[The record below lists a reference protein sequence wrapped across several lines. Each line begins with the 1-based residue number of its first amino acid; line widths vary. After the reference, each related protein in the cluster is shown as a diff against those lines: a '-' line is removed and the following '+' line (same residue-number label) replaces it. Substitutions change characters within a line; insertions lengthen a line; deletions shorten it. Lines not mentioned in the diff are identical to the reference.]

1 LGMMVVGSSA
11 AGFPDVDEKDN
22 VEAIDVLQTVKVM
35 VGDKDTGNFRPDAP
49 VSRAEMAVVMANLLN
64 LDYNYYATSC
74 PFTDVPT
81 WAQGCV
87 GACYANGIVSGRTA
101 TTYDPNAS
109 VTAVEAASMM
119 MRALGYFKY
128 PSDYADGFVLSTVR
142 QASKIGLFA
151 DVNADTSAPMTR
163 NQVAQ
168 LALNTLENAVVE
180 AKKSSADITVGS
192 GDTAVT
198 INGAVEYVVRTSSEK
213 FAEAINNTDQ
223 GNTTTT
229 GRGGYTVELGEQ
241 LYNGDL
247 VKRETTNDFQDPAV
261 KWTYKTK
268 EIGTY
273 AKSAD
278 LTYLDAVKL
287 KDIYKDLSLSAEPDT
302 LVFAV
307 NGDTSATDNDGGAV
321 SAIKD
326 VDAKVGGKGAVVKVY
341 SEEPTANHIKVTI
354 SVTEYY
360 LAKAVADYNADD
372 EELDVE
378 LKSDLSLND
387 DTLKLEDFP
396 NISGVDKGEYLV
408 VTIAKNG
415 SDYDVKTVAPAE
427 LIENVT
433 VTSARDDDYV
443 MAGEKYVYSDISEQD
458 GTALGQGLM
467 NDAST
472 YDLKGN
478 GYNLYLDPNGYVLGV
493 ESYDGGVNMGN
504 YLFIKDVSNSGF
516 DIIAKAVFSD
526 GTSKTINVTK
536 LDDEDVDDEADVDED
551 KFYKFSVSGDNYKLT
566 TVATAAG
573 DGIKVIQKAATDA
586 ELESKLNPIE
596 GDTTNYANDD
606 TLFVAKDKATTG
618 VKNAPKVASV
628 TTTKQNDVYS
638 LIGAETDNAN
648 LLLWVY
654 CTQAGSVTTSVEDLV
669 YILNAKAAVG
679 KDDNGDIYTYTV
691 WQNGKKVE
699 LDTNSADKAVG
710 LYEVDTYTDGR
721 ADLGTAITASVANK
735 FVYKSGIAKYSFSGS
750 VLSVDS
756 DRYRLTD
763 DVKVYTIDEET
774 VKTVS
779 PSSLGTKT
787 VADGFKTAILVREE
801 DDAKADIAVVYVV
814 KGAGTKAVAVA
825 DDATTDGDITSTAAT
840 TSIAGVNV
848 STALNG
854 ATDENKMTKVKEAL
868 EADSTLGAAWT
879 FTVEADGSIKAVA
892 KTAGAEGTSGPAAL
906 ADFDQSKAGKEQ
918 VPAEK
923 ATSGEITLA
932 TGEKIVAGG
941 VDIAFDTLS
950 GNGDKTNQP
959 AGSDMVYSW
968 NDTDKKVTLTANTA
982 GTAGNELE
990 YTAVDNSTMNL
1001 TGGKDEEAAVA
1012 AEYTLA
1018 ASAVLV
1024 SATDTLT
1031 FDSQTYPVSG
1041 ANLKEKMESWAAAY
1055 NANGSNTNWVA
1066 SVNDENKFV
1075 FTAKVA
1081 GPSPVA
1087 PAGTTITVDGE
1098 AAE

>member
-1 LGMMVVGSSA
+1 MRNLKRALSLTLASVMLLGMMVVGSSA

-198 INGAVEYVVRTSSEK
+198 ITGAVEYVVRTSQED
-213 FAEAINNTDQ
+213 FAKAINNKDQ
-223 GNTTTT
+223 GNTSTT
-229 GRGGYTVELGEQ
+229 GRNGYTIELGEQ

-268 EIGTY
+268 EIGIY

-278 LTYLDAVKL
+278 LTYLDEVKL
-287 KDIYKDLSLSAEPDT
+287 KDIYKDLSLSAEPDE

-307 NGDTSATDNDGGAV
+307 NGDISATDNDGDAV
-321 SAIKD
+321 TAIKTND
-326 VDAKVGGKGAVVKVY
+326 GKVGGKGAVVKVY

-378 LKSDLSLND
+378 LKSDVRDLNENG

-396 NISGVDKGEYLV
+396 NIAGVKKGEYLV

-415 SDYDVKTVAPAE
+415 SDYDIKTVAPAE

-433 VTSARDDDYV
+433 VTSARADDYV
-443 MAGEKYVYSDISEQD
+443 MAGEKYVYSDISKKED
-458 GTALGQGLM
+458 SGALGQDLM
-467 NDAST
+467 NDASG

-566 TVATAAG
+566 SVATVAG
-573 DGIKVIQKAATDA
+573 DGIKVIQKADTDA

-699 LDTNSADKAVG
+699 LDTNSEDKDVG

-721 ADLGTAITASVANK
+721 ADLDDPITASEPDKFVVANN
-735 FVYKSGIAKYSFSGS
+735 VAKYSFSGS

-787 VADGFKTAILVREE
+787 VADGFTTAILVREE
-801 DDAKADIAVVYVV
+801 DDAKADVAVIYVIKPV
-814 KGAGTKAVAVA
+814 EGGGGGAGDDASVSYSGNPTVTVA
-825 DDATTDGDITSTAAT
+825 DTDATGGKVAASAAVTVGTLTGDPQAADITVTLKSGGKTIADNDTIEFTLTAAT
-840 TSIAGVNV
+840 
-848 STALNG
+848 G
-854 ATDENKMTKVKEAL
+854 ATITASDTANA
-868 EADSTLGAAWT
+868 
-879 FTVEADGSIKAVA
+879 TVTV
-892 KTAGAEGTSGPAAL
+892 AGA
-906 ADFDQSKAGKEQ
+906 
-918 VPAEK
+918 
-923 ATSGEITLA
+923 
-932 TGEKIVAGG
+932 
-941 VDIAFDTLS
+941 
-950 GNGDKTNQP
+950 
-959 AGSDMVYSW
+959 
-968 NDTDKKVTLTANTA
+968 VTLTKNSGSWTNATVAVTAEDGTTTATYTVKVTEVTTTTADITPGTATLNVPAGAGGAASATAAVGAVTNGAADVTVTLSNDDNAANGNTIKFTVSANGTGVSLKNPDAGEETIEVTLTYDGTNWSADKTVTA
-982 GTAGNELE
+982 IAPAGNEVT
-990 YTAVDNSTMNL
+990 YTF
-1001 TGGKDEEAAVA
+1001 EVA
-1012 AEYTLA
+1012 
-1018 ASAVLV
+1018 
-1024 SATDTLT
+1024 
-1031 FDSQTYPVSG
+1031 
-1041 ANLKEKMESWAAAY
+1041 
-1055 NANGSNTNWVA
+1055 
-1066 SVNDENKFV
+1066 
-1075 FTAKVA
+1075 
-1081 GPSPVA
+1081 
-1087 PAGTTITVDGE
+1087 
-1098 AAE
+1098 

>member
-1 LGMMVVGSSA
+1 MRNLKRALSLTLASIMLLGMMVVGSSA

-198 INGAVEYVVRTSSEK
+198 ITGAVEYVVRTSQED
-213 FAEAINNTDQ
+213 FAKAINNKDQ
-223 GNTTTT
+223 GNTSTT
-229 GRGGYTVELGEQ
+229 GRNGYTIELGEQ

-268 EIGTY
+268 EIGIY

-307 NGDTSATDNDGGAV
+307 NGDISATDNDGAAV
-321 SAIKD
+321 RTIKD
-326 VDAKVGGKGAVVKVY
+326 NDGKVGGKGAVVKVY

-378 LKSDLSLND
+378 LKSDLTLND

-396 NISGVDKGEYLV
+396 AISGMDKGEYLV
-408 VTIAKNG
+408 VTIAENG
-415 SDYDVKTVAPAE
+415 GSYDVKTAVPAE

-443 MAGEKYVYSDISEQD
+443 MAGEKYVYSDISELD
-458 GTALGQGLM
+458 GTALGQDLM
-467 NDAST
+467 NDASG

-536 LDDEDVDDEADVDED
+536 LDDEDVDDKDDIDAD

-566 TVATAAG
+566 SVATADG
-573 DGIKVIQKAATDA
+573 DGIKVIQNSATDKDV
-586 ELESKLNPIE
+586 ESKLNPIE
-596 GDTTNYANDD
+596 SDGINYANDD

-618 VKNAPKVASV
+618 VKNAPKVVSN
-628 TTTKQNDVYS
+628 TPDKQNDVYC
-638 LIGAETDNAN
+638 LIGAETDNQN

-699 LDTNSADKAVG
+699 LDTNSAEKAVG

-721 ADLGTAITASVANK
+721 ADLDDPITASEPDKFVVANN
-735 FVYKSGIAKYSFSGS
+735 VDKYSFSGS
-750 VLSVDS
+750 VLSVGS

-787 VADGFKTAILVREE
+787 VADGFTTAILVREE
-801 DDAKADIAVVYVV
+801 DDADADIAVIYVIKPV
-814 KGAGTKAVAVA
+814 EGGGGGAGDDASVSYSGNPTVTVA
-825 DDATTDGDITSTAAT
+825 DTDATGGKVAASAAVTVGALSGDPQAADITVTLKSGGKTIADNDTIEFTLTAAT
-840 TSIAGVNV
+840 GATITASDAANATVTAAGVVTLTKNSGSWTNATVAVTAEDGTTAATYTVKVTEVTTTTADITPGTATLNV
-848 STALNG
+848 
-854 ATDENKMTKVKEAL
+854 
-868 EADSTLGAAWT
+868 
-879 FTVEADGSIKAVA
+879 
-892 KTAGAEGTSGPAAL
+892 
-906 ADFDQSKAGKEQ
+906 
-918 VPAEK
+918 
-923 ATSGEITLA
+923 
-932 TGEKIVAGG
+932 
-941 VDIAFDTLS
+941 
-950 GNGDKTNQP
+950 P
-959 AGSDMVYSW
+959 AGSGGAASATATVGTVTDGAADVTVTLS
-968 NDTDKKVTLTANTA
+968 NDDNAANGNTIKFTVSANGTGVSLKNPDAGEETIEVTLTYDGTNWSADKTVTA
-982 GTAGNELE
+982 IAPAGNEVT
-990 YTAVDNSTMNL
+990 YTFEVT
-1001 TGGKDEEAAVA
+1001 
-1012 AEYTLA
+1012 
-1018 ASAVLV
+1018 
-1024 SATDTLT
+1024 
-1031 FDSQTYPVSG
+1031 
-1041 ANLKEKMESWAAAY
+1041 
-1055 NANGSNTNWVA
+1055 
-1066 SVNDENKFV
+1066 
-1075 FTAKVA
+1075 
-1081 GPSPVA
+1081 
-1087 PAGTTITVDGE
+1087 
-1098 AAE
+1098 